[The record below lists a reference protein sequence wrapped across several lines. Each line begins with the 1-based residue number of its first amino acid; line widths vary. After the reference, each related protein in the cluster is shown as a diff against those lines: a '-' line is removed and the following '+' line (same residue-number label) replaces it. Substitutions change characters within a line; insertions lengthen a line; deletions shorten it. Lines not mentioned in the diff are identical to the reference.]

1 MTQQAREEGRTKGV
15 GDLAGGPRGE
25 GGGPGQ
31 GLRNCGDPWNAGD
44 PGAIFFKGYFDAK
57 IKFKGEARNYS
68 HRKDIVKL

>member
-1 MTQQAREEGRTKGV
+1 MTLLGAPEEKREAR
-15 GDLAGGPRGE
+15 
-25 GGGPGQ
+25 Q

-44 PGAIFFKGYFDAK
+44 SGAIFFKGYFDAK

>member
-1 MTQQAREEGRTKGV
+1 MTQQDREGGRTQGAS
-15 GDLAGGPRGE
+15 DLAGAPEEKREARAGT
-25 GGGPGQ
+25 Q
-31 GLRNCGDPWNAGD
+31 TLCGDRWNAGD